1 VRAPSSPVLSRA
13 RRAHALRPRT
23 IRERGSILRKHV
35 VGREGEAAAADHL
48 IALGFRIERRNLR
61 TPDGEIDIV
70 AREGDTLVFVE
81 VKSRTTRTY
90 GNALGAVDARKRRRI
105 RAVAEDYLQF
115 FPPEAKVRF
124 DVVTI
129 DGGTVRLHRGAFT

>member
-1 VRAPSSPVLSRA
+1 
-13 RRAHALRPRT
+13 LR
-23 IRERGSILRKHV
+23 E
-35 VGREGEAAAADHL
+35 
-48 IALGFRIERRNLR
+48 LGFRLERRNLR

-81 VKSRTTRTY
+81 VKARATRSF
-90 GNALGAVDARKRRRI
+90 GGALGAVDARKRARI

-115 FPPEAKVRF
+115 FPPQAKVRF

-129 DGGTVRLHRGAFT
+129 DGDAIRLHRGAFT

>member
-1 VRAPSSPVLSRA
+1 VRASPPPVLSRT
-13 RRAHALRPRT
+13 RLAHALRYRT
-23 IRERGSILRKHV
+23 SLEGREALRKHV
-35 VGREGEAAAADHL
+35 VGREGEAAAAEHL
-48 IALGFRIERRNLR
+48 IALGFHIERKNLR

-90 GNALGAVDARKRRRI
+90 GNAIGAVDARKRRRI

-115 FPPEAKVRF
+115 FAPEAKVRF

>member
-1 VRAPSSPVLSRA
+1 VRASPSPVLSRA
-13 RRAHALRPRT
+13 RLAHALRYRT
-23 IRERGSILRKHV
+23 VSEGRDSLRKHV
-35 VGREGEAAAADHL
+35 VGKAGEAAAAEHL
-48 IALGFRIERRNLR
+48 IALGFRIERKNLR

-81 VKSRTTRTY
+81 VKSRTTRTF

-115 FPPEAKVRF
+115 FAPEAKVRF

>member
-1 VRAPSSPVLSRA
+1 
-13 RRAHALRPRT
+13 
-23 IRERGSILRKHV
+23 V
-35 VGREGEAAAADHL
+35 VGHDGEAAAAAYL
-48 IALGFRIERRNLR
+48 IALGFHIERKNLR

-81 VKSRTTRTY
+81 VKARTTRTY
-90 GNALGAVDARKRRRI
+90 GNAIGAVDARKRRKI

-115 FPPEAKVRF
+115 FAPEAKVRF

>member
-1 VRAPSSPVLSRA
+1 MTP
-13 RRAHALRPRT
+13 
-23 IRERGSILRKHV
+23 RKHA
-35 VGREGEAAAADHL
+35 VGRAGEAAAAAYL
-48 IALGFRIERRNLR
+48 AGLGFHIERRNLR

-81 VKSRTTRTY
+81 VKARTSHAY
-90 GNALGAVDARKRRRI
+90 GSSLGAVDARKRRRI

-115 FPPEAKVRF
+115 FPTEAKVRF

-129 DGGTVRLHRGAFT
+129 DGDAIRLHRGAFT